1 MLNSDKLDKIDCIG
15 NFTMLANSHLYVYE
29 RNDKIKTKRNNY
41 VKKASK
47 KILFE
52 TELTDERL

>member
-1 MLNSDKLDKIDCIG
+1 
-15 NFTMLANSHLYVYE
+15 MLANSHLYVYE